1 MVDAFDDGKN
11 VQFGRNFSIASSQG
25 DLTKYRPTEFVL
37 ENLTLEGDNHVIIMQ
52 GMKNIIR
59 RCKIIGGNGT
69 VNVFGPQLIFE
80 DNEII
85 LHAKDKTSDSD
96 DAPVALYL
104 EDSADSVVRNNRI
117 VIKGRASGSE
127 AIVLKNSPNVTLS
140 GNTISG
146 AEAVYKLLD
155 ENSSVTASGNTLKR

>member
-1 MVDAFDDGKN
+1 MVDSFNEEMDTR
-11 VQFGRNFSIASSQG
+11 FGQNFSISSSQG
-25 DLTKYRPTEFVL
+25 DLSGYRPTEFIL

-80 DNEII
+80 DNEIV
-85 LHAKDKTSDSD
+85 LHAKDKTSDGD

-104 EDSADSVVRNNRI
+104 EDAADSMVRNNRI

-140 GNTISG
+140 GNTVSG
-146 AEAVYKLLD
+146 ADAVYKLLD